1 MSILLETKN
10 LELAY
15 GAFHAV
21 NGVNLKV
28 EAGTSTPSSAQRFT
42 RILDHQLRQR

>member
-28 EAGTSTPSSAQRFT
+28 EAGTIHTIIGPNGAGKDR
-42 RILDHQLRQR
+42 RAHV